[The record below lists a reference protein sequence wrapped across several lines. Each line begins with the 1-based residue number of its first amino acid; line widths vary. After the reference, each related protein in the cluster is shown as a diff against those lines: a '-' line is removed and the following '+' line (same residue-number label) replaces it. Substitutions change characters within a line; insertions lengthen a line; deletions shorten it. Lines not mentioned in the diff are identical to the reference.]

1 LKLIIDNAI
10 PFIKGEAEKLG
21 ETVYKCGADITATD
35 VRDADVLIYN
45 ATVEAPLKDRAE
57 LKAKDE
63 LFADFKAVQAGEV
76 YQLGGD
82 MYQSADAVAGL
93 TLDFYRVLHGETDVP
108 LQYLRKLS

>member
-1 LKLIIDNAI
+1 M
-10 PFIKGEAEKLG
+10 
-21 ETVYKCGADITATD
+21 
-35 VRDADVLIYN
+35 
-45 ATVEAPLKDRAE
+45 EAPLKDLAE

-63 LFADFKAVQAGEV
+63 LLADFKAVQAGEV

-93 TLDFYRVLHGETDVP
+93 TLDFYHVLHGETDVP

>member
-1 LKLIIDNAI
+1 M
-10 PFIKGEAEKLG
+10 
-21 ETVYKCGADITATD
+21 
-35 VRDADVLIYN
+35 
-45 ATVEAPLKDRAE
+45 EAPLKNLAE

-63 LFADFKAVQAGEV
+63 LFDDFKAVQAGEV

-93 TLDFYRVLHGETDVP
+93 TLDLYRVLHGETGST